1 MLHHSLEELAC
12 LGERMSLW
20 KTEGK
25 TPQKAESEKLGS
37 WREFNSSLFGKDGN
51 QRGYKF
57 SLNPSSAVAENSIA
71 LSLKINN
78 VFRSYLDLVQ
88 SG

>member
-1 MLHHSLEELAC
+1 MEGGGQDPSESGKLENGQVAGGC
-12 LGERMSLW
+12 W
-20 KTEGK
+20 
-25 TPQKAESEKLGS
+25 
-37 WREFNSSLFGKDGN
+37 SLFGKDGN
-51 QRGYKF
+51 QRGFSF
-57 SLNPSSAVAENSIA
+57 SLNPSSAVVETSIA

>member
-1 MLHHSLEELAC
+1 MATRDAKDGGQDPSESGKLET
-12 LGERMSLW
+12 GR
-20 KTEGK
+20 
-25 TPQKAESEKLGS
+25 
-37 WREFNSSLFGKDGN
+37 WRAVVGALFGKDGN
-51 QRGYKF
+51 QRVFWF